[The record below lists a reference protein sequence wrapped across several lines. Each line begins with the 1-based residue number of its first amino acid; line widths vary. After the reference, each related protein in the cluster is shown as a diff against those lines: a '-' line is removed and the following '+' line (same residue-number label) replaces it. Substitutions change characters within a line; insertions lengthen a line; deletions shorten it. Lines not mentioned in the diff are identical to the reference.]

1 MHRESHAHH
10 GQRAEKRA
18 CFLLINALSAA
29 TFLQISSFE
38 RETVAKLGTI
48 SFVDADRFAKVFQ
61 RLWKFVL
68 NTIRVL

>member
-1 MHRESHAHH
+1 MHREPHAHH

-18 CFLLINALSAA
+18 CFLRINALSAA

-48 SFVDADRFAKVFQ
+48 SFVDADRLAKV
-61 RLWKFVL
+61 
-68 NTIRVL
+68 